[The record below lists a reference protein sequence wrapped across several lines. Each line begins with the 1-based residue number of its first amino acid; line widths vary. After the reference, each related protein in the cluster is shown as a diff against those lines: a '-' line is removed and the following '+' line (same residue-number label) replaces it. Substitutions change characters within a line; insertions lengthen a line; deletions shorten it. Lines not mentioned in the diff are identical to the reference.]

1 MSYTSRNKGIMA
13 AMATISLA
21 MMDYSQTNKR
31 KSTSKSKKLTEEEI
45 AELNFINSNK
55 INLIK
60 EQNGLKEFQFKEGKI
75 WALNQ
80 KSANKKAKKQGWI

>member
-55 INLIK
+55 LI
-60 EQNGLKEFQFKEGKI
+60 
-75 WALNQ
+75 
-80 KSANKKAKKQGWI
+80 